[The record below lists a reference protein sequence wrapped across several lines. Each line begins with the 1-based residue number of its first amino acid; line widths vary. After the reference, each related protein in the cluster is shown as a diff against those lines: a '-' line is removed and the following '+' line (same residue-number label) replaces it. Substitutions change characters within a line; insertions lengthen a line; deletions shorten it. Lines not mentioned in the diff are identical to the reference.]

1 MSSVEY
7 SILAFIATI
16 LVGVIGYFLTDAHNQ
31 LKIKADKESLT
42 NAVDSLRREQL
53 AAEERY
59 RREADKMEKQY
70 DVGISKNEAMMLL
83 ESDIDVA
90 CMDLDKDLP
99 WWREM
104 TDSRQQVLANM
115 CFN

>member
-70 DVGISKNEAMMLL
+70 DVKFAGMVRDVSDRMNTIENNLSKQIDLVIQLL
-83 ESDIDVA
+83 KRDNPS
-90 CMDLDKDLP
+90 
-99 WWREM
+99 
-104 TDSRQQVLANM
+104 
-115 CFN
+115 

>member
-70 DVGISKNEAMMLL
+70 DVKFAGMVKDV
-83 ESDIDVA
+83 SDRMNTIENN
-90 CMDLDKDLP
+90 L
-99 WWREM
+99 
-104 TDSRQQVLANM
+104 SRQIDMVIQLLKRDNPS
-115 CFN
+115 

>member
-70 DVGISKNEAMMLL
+70 DVKFAGMVRDVSDRMNTIENNLSKQIDLVIQLL
-83 ESDIDVA
+83 
-90 CMDLDKDLP
+90 K
-99 WWREM
+99 REN
-104 TDSRQQVLANM
+104 T
-115 CFN
+115 